1 MAKKGFSRLP
11 AEDWRTPDMA
21 ATLEGEAG
29 ARLFGVSPDLPKI
42 VEIDLDNID
51 SNPHQ
56 PRKSFDQEKLDSLAA
71 NIEKHGLKYPILV
84 SRNNGRFLIV
94 GGERRYRA
102 HRQLART
109 SIAAIIV
116 DGDTDEVGL
125 IDNLQRVDL
134 NALEMANAFER
145 LMSRHGYTQEQLGQ
159 TVGRSKAEVSNI
171 LGLRRLAEQIRSEYP
186 DFAAIVGARTLCEI
200 AREKDG
206 DKQLA
211 LWARAKSGEG
221 VLAIR
226 NRIKQRDEAEAPA
239 PQPEYVPAVRMVGL
253 LLKRTGQQV
262 TKLLH
267 LRPALTEQHRNDLRL
282 LRSQIDILLA
292 D

>member
-84 SRNNGRFLIV
+84 SRNKGRFLLV

-102 HRQLART
+102 HRQLGRT
-109 SIAAIIV
+109 TIAAIIV

-134 NALEMANAFER
+134 NALEMATAFER

-186 DFAAIVGARTLCEI
+186 EFAAVVGARTLCEI
-200 AREKDG
+200 AREKDR

-211 LWARAKSGEG
+211 LWARAKDGEG

-226 NRIKQRDEAEAPA
+226 DRIKQRDEAEAPA
-239 PQPEYVPAVRMVGL
+239 PQPKDVPAVRKVGL
-253 LLKRTGQQV
+253 LLRRTGQQV
-262 TKLLH
+262 TELLH

-282 LRSQIDILLA
+282 LRSQIDTLLA

>member
-84 SRNNGRFLIV
+84 SRNKGRFLLV

-102 HRQLART
+102 HRQLGRT
-109 SIAAIIV
+109 TIAAIIV

-134 NALEMANAFER
+134 NALEMATAFER

-186 DFAAIVGARTLCEI
+186 EFAAVVGARTLCEI
-200 AREKDG
+200 AREKDR

-211 LWARAKSGEG
+211 LWARAKDGEG

-226 NRIKQRDEAEAPA
+226 DRIKQRDEAEAPA
-239 PQPEYVPAVRMVGL
+239 PQPKDVPAVRKVGL
-253 LLKRTGQQV
+253 LLRRTGQQV
-262 TKLLH
+262 TELLH
-267 LRPALTEQHRNDLRL
+267 LRPALTEQQQCLVGRIRHGVHGFGEH
-282 LRSQIDILLA
+282 
-292 D
+292 

>member
-84 SRNNGRFLIV
+84 SRDKGRFLLV

-102 HRQLART
+102 HRQLGRT
-109 SIAAIIV
+109 TIAAIIV
-116 DGDTDEVGL
+116 DGDTEEVGL

-134 NALEMANAFER
+134 NALEMATAFER

-186 DFAAIVGARTLCEI
+186 EFAAVVGARTLCEI

-211 LWARAKSGEG
+211 LWARAKDGEG

-239 PQPEYVPAVRMVGL
+239 SQPKDVPAIRKVGL

-262 TKLLH
+262 TELLH
-267 LRPALTEQHRNDLRL
+267 FRPALTEQHRNDLRV
-282 LRSQIDILLA
+282 LRSQIDTLLA

>member
-84 SRNNGRFLIV
+84 SRNDGRFRLV

-102 HRQLART
+102 HRQLGRT
-109 SIAAIIV
+109 TIAAIIV

-134 NALEMANAFER
+134 NALEMATAFER

-171 LGLRRLAEQIRSEYP
+171 LGLRRLADQIRSEYP
-186 DFAAIVGARTLCEI
+186 DFTAVVGARTLCEI
-200 AREKDG
+200 AREKDI

-211 LWARAKSGEG
+211 LWARAKDGEG
-221 VLAIR
+221 CSGGSQGRIAAQTHQSADGRIARPPPGVDGSASRSSPVAAESDRRLAR
-226 NRIKQRDEAEAPA
+226 
-239 PQPEYVPAVRMVGL
+239 GL
-253 LLKRTGQQV
+253 RFTRENSGDAGKA
-262 TKLLH
+262 
-267 LRPALTEQHRNDLRL
+267 ALM
-282 LRSQIDILLA
+282 
-292 D
+292 